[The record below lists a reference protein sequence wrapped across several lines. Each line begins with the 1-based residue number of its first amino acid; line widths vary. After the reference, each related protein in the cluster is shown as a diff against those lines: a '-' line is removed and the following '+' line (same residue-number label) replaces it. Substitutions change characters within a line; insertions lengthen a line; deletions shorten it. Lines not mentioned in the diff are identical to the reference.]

1 MKAIFFRSYGGPEV
15 LEYGDLPDPVPG
27 DNQVLIDVHASA
39 VNPRDWMLR
48 AGTYVGR
55 PLVRGWPKVPGSDVS
70 GVIAAVGRDVRRWK
84 AGDEVFGMQTLFG
97 NMGGYAEK
105 ICIDQSAIAH
115 KPADVS
121 HVAAA
126 ATPVAALTAL
136 QALEDLGRVGEGSR
150 VVVVGAAGGVG
161 HYAVQIARIRGAEV
175 TGVCSAG
182 NVKFVRGMGAAR
194 IIDYREERFNDVLDG
209 QDVVFDTIGMENL
222 ASCRGVLA
230 SNGTYITT
238 IPGPR
243 TAAETARSMV
253 RERLGL
259 GGRRARVIMVAARG
273 ADLERIGRWLASGEL
288 RSEIAAEYPLE
299 EAAEAQR
306 QSRTFR
312 TRGKIVLR
320 VR

>member
-1 MKAIFFRSYGGPEV
+1 MKAVFFRSYGGPEV

-27 DNQVLIDVHASA
+27 AEQVLIDVHASA

-55 PLVRGWPKVPGSDVS
+55 PLVRGWPKIPGSDVS
-70 GVIAAVGRDVRRWK
+70 GVVVATGPGVRGFSP
-84 AGDEVFGMQTLFG
+84 GDEVFAMQTVFG

-105 ICIDQSAIAH
+105 ICIDQSAVAR
-115 KPADVS
+115 KPAAVS

-136 QALEDLGRVGEGSR
+136 QALEELGRVGAGDR

-161 HYAVQIARIRGAEV
+161 HYAVQIARTLGAEV

-182 NVKFVRGMGAAR
+182 NSGFVGELGATR
-194 IIDYREERFNDVLDG
+194 VIDYREQRFNDVLEA

-222 ASCRGVLA
+222 ASCRQVLTGT
-230 SNGTYITT
+230 GTYITT

-243 TAAETARSMV
+243 TALETAKSML
-253 RERLGL
+253 RERLG
-259 GGRRARVIMVAARG
+259 GSGQRARVIMVAARG
-273 ADLERIGRWLASGEL
+273 ADLERIGAWLETGEL
-288 RSEIAAEYPLE
+288 RSEVAAEYPLQ

-306 QSRTFR
+306 RSRTFR
-312 TRGKIVLR
+312 TRGKLVLR